1 MENLNELL
9 SKYQHIVKKI
19 KANEFIFYL
28 ISWDSQTE
36 APVGCFEE
44 RAKQMEFLSGEHYRF
59 LTSED
64 TVNTIDQLYSKR
76 DELDEVLKH
85 EITELKKSNDKTK
98 KIPID
103 EYTELTSVLAVS
115 ENIWAQAKENNDFSL
130 FAPYL
135 KKIIELQKKYIKH
148 LETENLK
155 GYNVLLDEYE
165 PGI

>member
-64 TVNTIDQLYSKR
+64 TVNTIVDTITSYINKKNTFKIALLYFI
-76 DELDEVLKH
+76 
-85 EITELKKSNDKTK
+85 ITKTDNAVK
-98 KIPID
+98 TAPNPKFPKPFISLLAFSTSMKVSTIPKISIAID
-103 EYTELTSVLAVS
+103 IIVS
-115 ENIWAQAKENNDFSL
+115 I
-130 FAPYL
+130 
-135 KKIIELQKKYIKH
+135 
-148 LETENLK
+148 
-155 GYNVLLDEYE
+155 VLL
-165 PGI
+165 